1 MISPIWDGSQR
12 VTTSHKCSKNHLL
25 SYELSHWDGSQRVT
39 TMHACEQKHRL
50 LYDPFTPASSH
61 KKAQDRHRPVESGP
75 VGTGRVG
82 QLGPGRSG
90 SSEQCLSNSGSFFL
104 RFRPLGRVTTSQN
117 ESHMR
122 RQASVF
128 ARPAASR
135 IRNSLYFSKGAAR
148 ICAVLLRKYQS

>member
-1 MISPIWDGSQR
+1 
-12 VTTSHKCSKNHLL
+12 
-25 SYELSHWDGSQRVT
+25 
-39 TMHACEQKHRL
+39 MHACEQKHRL

-61 KKAQDRHRPVESGP
+61 KKSQDRHRPVESGP

-90 SSEQCLSNSGSFFL
+90 SSEQCLSNSGSFFV

-128 ARPAASR
+128 ARPASSR
-135 IRNSLYFSKGAAR
+135 IRNSLYFSKRGCTNLYSFATEIPTLKPTR
-148 ICAVLLRKYQS
+148 GNPRQSVIDWRGFLLSVSGLPFCWKNATNS